1 MITNSL
7 NCPSMPDTITDVAL
21 RKGCFSEVH
30 GQGIACFP
38 KPGNLYPAF
47 TSISPSQRA
56 SNLKPNF
63 VSENKHASK
72 TFSFQLPFRSF
83 SDLLLIFSFFEGLNS
98 WDFFRVFFQGRAKIS
113 WDLQVRG
120 PAWSVVMVVKDN
132 YGHHMIQFEFS
143 PKKSVWR
150 IPPSLPLVA
159 PKWRGWRLRLA
170 D

>member
-83 SDLLLIFSFFEGLNS
+83 SDLLLIFSFF
-98 WDFFRVFFQGRAKIS
+98 
-113 WDLQVRG
+113 
-120 PAWSVVMVVKDN
+120 
-132 YGHHMIQFEFS
+132 
-143 PKKSVWR
+143 
-150 IPPSLPLVA
+150 
-159 PKWRGWRLRLA
+159 
-170 D
+170 